1 MRYSTEQP
9 LSKAIMKKLI
19 LSRKEVSQ
27 LDIRDLRCP
36 YCNFLVDRIYSDA
49 AGHRE
54 SKCPKC
60 KKVTVYNMAYFRRI
74 RRPKS
79 FEVNKQRK
87 AQIR

>member
-27 LDIRDLRCP
+27 LEVRDLRCP

-54 SKCPKC
+54 SKCSKC

-74 RRPKS
+74 RRPKN
-79 FEVNKQRK
+79 FEVYNQRK
-87 AQIR
+87 AKIR

>member
-9 LSKAIMKKLI
+9 LSKEIMKKLI

-27 LDIRDLRCP
+27 LDIIDLRCP
-36 YCNFLVDRIYSDA
+36 YCIFIVDRIYSDA

-60 KKVTVYNMAYFRRI
+60 KNVTVYYMAYFRR
-74 RRPKS
+74 
-79 FEVNKQRK
+79 
-87 AQIR
+87 